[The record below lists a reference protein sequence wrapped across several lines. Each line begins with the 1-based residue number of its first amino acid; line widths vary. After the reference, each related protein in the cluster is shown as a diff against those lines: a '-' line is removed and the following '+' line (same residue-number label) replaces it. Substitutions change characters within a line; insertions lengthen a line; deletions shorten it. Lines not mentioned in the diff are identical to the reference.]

1 MKTWIVK
8 WWDGE
13 ECVKASSATEAKQ
26 IVAGTSVAYRYGG
39 RGAPLF
45 VEEFVG

>member
-1 MKTWIVK
+1 MKTYIVS

-13 ECVKASSATEAKQ
+13 ECVKALSEQDAKQ

-45 VEEFVG
+45 VEEFIG